1 MELPVHD
8 NWGAQHRELKLDTIL
23 RSAVQLGASDIHIR
37 VDQPPLVR
45 VSGQLIPLDMPVV
58 TPEWAADCVEKALE
72 TQRAKSVF
80 AEQGDHDFALEIPD
94 VGRFRVNAYRSR
106 GVSSMVL
113 RHVRQDIPTL
123 VQLGLP
129 ESVNE
134 LARKS
139 DGLVLVCGPTG
150 SGKSTTLAAM
160 VGLINAEKAFHI
172 LTIEDPLEFLHTD
185 LKSSVS
191 QREIGI
197 DTPSFASALRS
208 GLRQDPDVIVIG
220 EIRDSETMSIALQA
234 AETGHLVLA
243 SMHAASVQDAIQRAV
258 DLFSTEEQAHVRTV
272 VAEVLQGVVS
282 QRLVPSL
289 TPVQRSLLIEIAVS
303 TPRVRQA
310 ISNPKDLSELSTIMS
325 EGSYYGMVTLQQ
337 DALGKV
343 MSGEVS
349 VEAAEGVMTSLNDFR
364 LALKQAGYGGDH
376 E

>member
-1 MELPVHD
+1 
-8 NWGAQHRELKLDTIL
+8 
-23 RSAVQLGASDIHIR
+23 
-37 VDQPPLVR
+37 
-45 VSGQLIPLDMPVV
+45 
-58 TPEWAADCVEKALE
+58 
-72 TQRAKSVF
+72 
-80 AEQGDHDFALEIPD
+80 
-94 VGRFRVNAYRSR
+94 
-106 GVSSMVL
+106 MVL

-272 VAEVLQGVVS
+272 IAEVLQGVVS

>member
-1 MELPVHD
+1 MRD
-8 NWGAQHRELKLDTIL
+8 NWVAQGQELELDSIL

-45 VSGQLIPLDMPVV
+45 VSGQLLPLDMPLV
-58 TPEWAADCVEKALE
+58 TPEWATACVEQALKTQKA
-72 TQRAKSVF
+72 KF
-80 AEQGDHDFALEIPD
+80 AFTEQGDHDFALEIPD
-94 VGRFRVNAYRSR
+94 IGRFRVNAYRSR

-113 RHVRQDIPTL
+113 RHVRQEIPRL
-123 VQLGLP
+123 WQLGLP

-134 LARKS
+134 LARKP

-160 VGLINAEKAFHI
+160 VGLINTEKAFHI
-172 LTIEDPLEFLHTD
+172 LTIEDPLEFLHAD

-243 SMHAASVQDAIQRAV
+243 SIHAASVSDAIQRAI
-258 DLFSTEEQAHVRTV
+258 DLFPTQEQAHARAVI
-272 VAEVLQGVVS
+272 AEVLQGVIS

-289 TPVQRSLLIEIAVS
+289 TPAQRSLLIEIAVS

-310 ISNPKDLSELSTIMS
+310 ISDPKRFSELSSIMS
-325 EGSYYGMVTLQQ
+325 EGSFYGMVTLQQ
-337 DALGKV
+337 DALSKV
-343 MSGEVS
+343 MSGELS
-349 VEAAEGVMTSLNDFR
+349 VESAEGVMTSLNDFR